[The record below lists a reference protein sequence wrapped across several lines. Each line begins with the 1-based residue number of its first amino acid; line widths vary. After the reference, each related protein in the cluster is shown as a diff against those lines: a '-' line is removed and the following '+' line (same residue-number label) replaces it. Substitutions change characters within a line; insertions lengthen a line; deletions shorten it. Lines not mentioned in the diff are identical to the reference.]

1 MSENKARPISLF
13 CPSVPST
20 ARVLVSPEQRLDLG
34 SIARTFGLDPSTV
47 KLNGHFISRG
57 PDLVACSVTWKSL
70 LSFFSAK
77 GLFTGENDASPLVV
91 DGKLCKVGNKRRGHD
106 GVKTIGYVT
115 EDQDSKLVSSKKTR
129 TSDPGCGVPNYNGIC
144 SKRKQLLEDVNL
156 IKKLKINDTN
166 PDNQGRSRDV
176 CNSISNTKSQFRCSY
191 SSGRVKRMRE
201 DEAVE
206 VSHCKKM
213 R

>member
-1 MSENKARPISLF
+1 MSENKARTIKLF

-20 ARVLVSPEQRLDLG
+20 ARVLVAPLEQRLDLG

-57 PDLVACSVTWKSL
+57 TDLVASSVTWKSL

-77 GLFTGENDASPLVV
+77 GLSTGENDANPLVV

-106 GVKTIGYVT
+106 AVKTIGYLT
-115 EDQDSKLVSSKKTR
+115 EDEDSKHGKKTR
-129 TSDPGCGVPNYNGIC
+129 TGDPGFWSALNGIC
-144 SKRKQLLEDVNL
+144 SKRKQLPEDLNL
-156 IKKLKINDTN
+156 LKKLKINETN
-166 PDNQGRSRDV
+166 PDNQGRSRDL
-176 CNSISNTKSQFRCSY
+176 CNNISNTNTQFRCSY
-191 SSGRVKRMRE
+191 TSGQAKRMRE

-206 VSHCKKM
+206 VSPRKKM